1 MFNQEKVDF
10 QVSLDI
16 AEEQQINDLDN
27 SQERFDVTVKGD
39 LDDVTDYFD
48 DSEDSTLYSG
58 VVVELVGQWF
68 HVDPIGASK
77 WVQDQREQAKPEQ
90 LKLHLGG

>member
-1 MFNQEKVDF
+1 MFDQDKVDY

-68 HVDPIGASK
+68 HVDPIGASE
-77 WVQDQREQAKPEQ
+77 WVQNQREQAKPEQ

>member
-1 MFNQEKVDF
+1 MFDQDKVDY

-27 SQERFDVTVKGD
+27 SQERFDVTIRGD
-39 LDDVTDYFD
+39 LYDVTDYFD
-48 DSEDSTLYSG
+48 DSEDSTLYPN
-58 VVVELVGQWF
+58 VVIELTRQWF